1 MKNGLSNGFQI
12 VGVASVTD
20 FGVAPEGVA
29 LLGVLFKIWS

>member
-1 MKNGLSNGFQI
+1 MKNGLFQM

-29 LLGVLFKIWS
+29 PFGVLFKIWS